1 MRFSHLGPQV
11 LLSLYIQDCCPYI
24 YYICLY
30 NILIY
35 MCVYIIY
42 TMTQEMRFWEIM
54 GKIRS
59 PLWGFFA
66 PRADTIKV
74 TGKPRREEVFA
85 NISSIVL
92 PRGSRSHQLY
102 GALSGPIRDLRKS
115 PPQIP
120 FLSVIIFESWLSMGG
135 GHGEGRPR

>member
-74 TGKPRREEVFA
+74 TGKPRRGEVFA

-92 PRGSRSHQLY
+92 PRASCPNHHY
-102 GALSGPIRDLRKS
+102 GVPSGPVQDSGKNL

-120 FLSVIIFESWLSMGG
+120 LFHLIMLICMANQGKATV
-135 GHGEGRPR
+135 RKP